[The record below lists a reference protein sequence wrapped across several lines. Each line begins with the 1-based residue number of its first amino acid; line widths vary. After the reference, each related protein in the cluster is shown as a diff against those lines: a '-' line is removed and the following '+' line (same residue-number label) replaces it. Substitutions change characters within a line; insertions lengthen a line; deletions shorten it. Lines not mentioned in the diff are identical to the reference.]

1 MSAAAWGRDLA
12 IGAKFGVAGGREG
25 WLRTLLTAVGV
36 GLGVAV
42 LLFTTAVPGALSARD
57 ARSQARDDF
66 TAQMTDKRGDTTL
79 QAVTETQYGKKDVR
93 GRLVHGE
100 SADAPVPPGLTAL
113 PATGEMVVSPDLKT
127 LLDTSAGKLLRE
139 RIPYKDV
146 GTISDSGLLGPHEL
160 AYYAGADADS
170 LPLGGGEVRRISS
183 YGGIQQREPM
193 DPVMALLVVIIF
205 IVLLMPV
212 AVFIAAAVRFGG
224 DRRDRR
230 LAALRLVG
238 ADARTTRRIAAGEA
252 LAGSLVGL
260 VLGTGF
266 FFLGRQFIGDMTVA
280 GINLFPADVDPSP
293 GLAVLVALAVPAAA
307 VGVTLLSMRG
317 VVIEPLGVVRTATA
331 RRRRLWWRLLLPAA
345 GLALLAPM
353 IGQGRNSG
361 RFNQAQVIGGT
372 TLLLIGVVALLP
384 WVVEAV
390 VNRLGGGTTAWQLAV
405 RRLQLTS
412 GTAARTVNGIAV
424 AVAGAI
430 ALQMLFAG
438 IDGDYTKPTGADL
451 SRSQMSVY
459 GINGSAAESKDI
471 AAKLRSTHGVRS
483 VATLGN
489 ASVATKA
496 KSPETYSNL
505 TVGDCASLRE
515 IARIGSCK
523 DGDVFAVTGG
533 WDQGAVEMAKPG
545 HKVYISGSDLLPT
558 DKSRASPMGW
568 TVPADIRTV
577 PVRKSPDGGTDGG
590 GLVLTPGALPALDA
604 GRISRKMFLSLDPGV
619 GDADDQ
625 ARNTVAR
632 ISPLY
637 DVRLLTD
644 TEESNRF
651 ASVRRGLYI
660 GTAGVLLLIGV
671 SLLVSTLEQLRDR
684 KRLLA
689 ALVAFGTR
697 RSTMSWSVLWQTA
710 IPVALGLA
718 LSTGVG
724 LGLGAILL
732 GMVGH
737 TVAVDWTAVAAMTG
751 IGAGVVLLVTLLS
764 LPPLWRLMR
773 PDGLRTE

>member
-1 MSAAAWGRDLA
+1 MSAAGWARDLS

-25 WLRTLLTAVGV
+25 WMRTLLTAVGV

-42 LLFTTAVPGALSARD
+42 LLFTTAVPGALSARED
-57 ARSQARDDF
+57 RGQARDDF
-66 TAQMTDKRGDTTL
+66 SALMADKRGDTTL
-79 QAVTETQYGKKDVR
+79 QAPAETKYHGKDVR
-93 GRLVHGE
+93 GRLVRGE
-100 SADAPVPPGLTAL
+100 SARAPVPPGLSAL
-113 PATGEMVVSPDLKT
+113 PPAGQMLVSPDLKK
-127 LLDTSAGKLLRE
+127 LLDSPEGKVLRE
-139 RIPYKDV
+139 RIPYKYA

-160 AYYAGADADS
+160 AYYASVPTLAYD
-170 LPLGGGEVRRISS
+170 GESQVRRISA
-183 YGGIQQREPM
+183 YGATRQQEPM

-238 ADARTTRRIAAGEA
+238 ADAQMTRRIAAGEA

-260 VLGTGF
+260 VLGAGF
-266 FFLGRQFIGDMTVA
+266 FLLGRQFIGDMTLA

-293 GLAVLVALAVPAAA
+293 ALAVLVALAVPAAA

-317 VVIEPLGVVRTATA
+317 VVIEPLGVVRTAVA

-345 GLALLAPM
+345 GLALLYPM
-353 IGQGRNSG
+353 IGQGRDNG
-361 RFNQAQVIGGT
+361 RFNQVQVISGT

-384 WVVEAV
+384 WGVEAF

-451 SRSQMSVY
+451 TRAQLSVT
-459 GINGSAAESKDI
+459 GNGFSGAAQGAEM
-471 AAKLRSTHGVRS
+471 AERLRATHGVRS
-483 VATLGN
+483 VASLGGATVTADPDDSYLSTITL
-489 ASVATKA
+489 A
-496 KSPETYSNL
+496 
-505 TVGDCASLRE
+505 DCASLRE
-515 IARIGSCK
+515 IASIGACK
-523 DGDVFAVTGG
+523 DGDTFVTTGG
-533 WDQGAVEMAKPG
+533 WDQTVASVSKPG
-545 HKVYISGSDLLPT
+545 QKLYVTTSASGKVD
-558 DKSRASPMGW
+558 DKTLVW
-568 TVPADIRTV
+568 KLPADTRSV
-577 PVRKSPDGGTDGG
+577 PVRKSPGGSEGG
-590 GLVLTPGALPALDA
+590 GGILVTPRALPQLTTAKL
-604 GRISRKMFLSLDPGV
+604 SRTLYLLLDPGV
-619 GDADDQ
+619 SDAAEL
-625 ARNTVAR
+625 ARNTVSAA
-632 ISPLY
+632 SPLY
-637 DVRLLTD
+637 QVQELTETD
-644 TEESNRF
+644 ESTRF

-671 SLLVSTLEQLRDR
+671 SLLVSQLEQLRER

-697 RSTMSWSVLWQTA
+697 RSTMSWSVLWQMA
-710 IPVALGLA
+710 IPVALGLV

-724 LGLGAILL
+724 VGLGAILL

-737 TVAVDWTAVAAMTG
+737 SVAVNWTAVAAMTG